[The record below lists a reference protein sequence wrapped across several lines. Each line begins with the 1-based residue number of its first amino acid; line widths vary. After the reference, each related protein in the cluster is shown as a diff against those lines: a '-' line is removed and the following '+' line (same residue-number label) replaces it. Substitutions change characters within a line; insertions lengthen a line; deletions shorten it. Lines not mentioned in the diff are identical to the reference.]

1 MLLTKKIS
9 TSILLGW
16 LILMLSACGGTS
28 GPELTLSDIPIFPD
42 AKEAASM
49 LPTDMAGMKGN
60 LKQYSSSASY
70 DDVVNFYINAL
81 QTYQTHVVGH
91 TSELG
96 RQAAI
101 SIRKAK
107 GGLSVAIQE
116 LAAENTVHITLMEV
130 TN

>member
-9 TSILLGW
+9 VITLLGW
-16 LILMLSACGGTS
+16 LILMLSACGGS
-28 GPELTLSDIPIFPD
+28 SDPKLTLTDIPIFPD

-49 LPTDMAGMKGN
+49 QPTDAAGMKGN

-81 QTYQTHVVGH
+81 QAYETHAVGR
-91 TSELG
+91 TSEPG

-101 SIRKAK
+101 SIRKAN

-116 LAAENTVHITLMEV
+116 LVAENTVHITLMEV